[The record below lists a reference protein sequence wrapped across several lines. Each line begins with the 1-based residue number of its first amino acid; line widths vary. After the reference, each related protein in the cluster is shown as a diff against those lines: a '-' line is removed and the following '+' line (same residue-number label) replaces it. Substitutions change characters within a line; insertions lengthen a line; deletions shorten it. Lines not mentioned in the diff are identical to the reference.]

1 MAARSVVVRER
12 NERGFRKF
20 LQNLKAVFRLFLT
33 PGNGNLTTDT
43 IVEARHHLLDAR
55 GTLSLL
61 LAELERG
68 DPNPSGLPTSTI
80 QAPLQNLNES
90 VAQMINMLPVEIESR
105 QQAENSDQGTAYST
119 SVTTT
124 QVGPG
129 RRRYDIS
136 RDQLEHLRSLFSLG
150 KK

>member
-1 MAARSVVVRER
+1 MESHTAPEGNSKIAARSVVRER
-12 NERGFRKF
+12 NERGFRSF

-33 PGNGNLTTDT
+33 PGNENLTTDSL
-43 IVEARHHLLDAR
+43 VEARHHLLDAR

-90 VAQMINMLPVEIESR
+90 VAQVINMLPVEIES
-105 QQAENSDQGTAYST
+105 
-119 SVTTT
+119 
-124 QVGPG
+124 
-129 RRRYDIS
+129 
-136 RDQLEHLRSLFSLG
+136 
-150 KK
+150 